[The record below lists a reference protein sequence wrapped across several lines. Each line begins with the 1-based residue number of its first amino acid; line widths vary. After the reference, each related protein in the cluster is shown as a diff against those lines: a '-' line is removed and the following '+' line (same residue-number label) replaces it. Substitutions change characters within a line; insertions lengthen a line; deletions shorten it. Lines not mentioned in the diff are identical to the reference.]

1 MSYHGVQLAGLG
13 VILYG
18 FVAAFVES
26 MLTGAMFT
34 PTWQFTAG
42 IRTVLVLLGT
52 ILDPVV
58 EKTLARVEAG
68 AVAIGLAGSG
78 IELERGAHVLER
90 LVEPPEPLQAHA
102 AVQMRAGAA
111 AAGADRCRVALDR
124 ARDVVGS
131 GEGSGG
137 TAGIQRR
144 LGKRRRRDEKTD
156 QRELT
161 EPQVLSQSLPRKSV
175 SRPSRS

>member
-58 EKTLARVEAG
+58 EKTL
-68 AVAIGLAGSG
+68 
-78 IELERGAHVLER
+78 
-90 LVEPPEPLQAHA
+90 
-102 AVQMRAGAA
+102 
-111 AAGADRCRVALDR
+111 
-124 ARDVVGS
+124 
-131 GEGSGG
+131 
-137 TAGIQRR
+137 
-144 LGKRRRRDEKTD
+144 
-156 QRELT
+156 
-161 EPQVLSQSLPRKSV
+161 PRFV
-175 SRPSRS
+175 R